1 MLRIL
6 WAALLAASTFPA
18 HAADLVERGQYDWTE
33 DDPNFGGMSG
43 LWIAPGGERLIAISD
58 RGYFARAKIE
68 RSNKVITNIK
78 ADEITPIP
86 LVKDRPPNEFLV
98 DAEGLAISPD
108 GSIFVSYEAHHR
120 VWRFD
125 RDFKNPQW
133 THKWNHF
140 WKYQSNSGLE
150 ALAVDKNGTIYGIP
164 ERSGKWE
171 RPFPVQ
177 RFMGGEWDEDL
188 SIPRS
193 KRFLVVGADFGP
205 DGRLYVLE
213 RDFDVISAFKTRI
226 RRFTLSKEGFDAGE
240 TLLET
245 RFSALGN
252 AEGIS
257 LWTDADGQTV
267 ITLISDDNFNG
278 FQKTWVTEYTLV
290 E

>member
-1 MLRIL
+1 
-6 WAALLAASTFPA
+6 
-18 HAADLVERGQYDWTE
+18 
-33 DDPNFGGMSG
+33 
-43 LWIAPGGERLIAISD
+43 
-58 RGYFARAKIE
+58 
-68 RSNKVITNIK
+68 
-78 ADEITPIP
+78 
-86 LVKDRPPNEFLV
+86 
-98 DAEGLAISPD
+98 
-108 GSIFVSYEAHHR
+108 
-120 VWRFD
+120 
-125 RDFKNPQW
+125 
-133 THKWNHF
+133 
-140 WKYQSNSGLE
+140 
-150 ALAVDKNGTIYGIP
+150 
-164 ERSGKWE
+164 
-171 RPFPVQ
+171 
-177 RFMGGEWDEDL
+177 MGGEWDEDL